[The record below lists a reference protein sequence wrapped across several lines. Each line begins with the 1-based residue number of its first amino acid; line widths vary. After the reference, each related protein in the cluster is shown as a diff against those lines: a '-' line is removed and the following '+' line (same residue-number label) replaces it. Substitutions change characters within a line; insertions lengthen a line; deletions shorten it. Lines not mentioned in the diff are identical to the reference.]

1 MKIELS
7 HNKIQAKQGLFNKD
21 LTEEIVSH
29 LKSSNLMQEH
39 LEESDKEA
47 IFNIEDI
54 ERHIPLN
61 MSGIRLIRSE
71 GSNEREGSQHI
82 KIIYSRAAQPTT
94 MSINTLRDSYV
105 AGKNSLVTVHMPR
118 LDVEFS
124 ITIKKDG
131 DKLLTSISRLDVT
144 QYTNHRNY
152 CRFGTLENFF
162 TGSTYQGG
170 VNMNSCYGDN
180 MKHINALADPELFT
194 KMLFSSPGNDDLSQQ
209 VLSHHD
215 DDDGSRF
222 LRRFNVVRNEYQT
235 IHSPDNT
242 NMIYSLYEKYKDCDD
257 IMLENLSDI
266 CDITYSYFVT
276 VIKELY
282 DADTFDIGYLWARIN
297 ARLTNSLLS
306 NHIMRRNISVDN
318 VSVIMHALIY
328 ELLPESDKLAQLFD
342 IEFEN

>member
-29 LKSSNLMQEH
+29 LKASVLMQEQ
-39 LEESDKEA
+39 LEESGSDL
-47 IFNIEDI
+47 IFNIENATQD
-54 ERHIPLN
+54 IPLDK
-61 MSGIRLIRSE
+61 SGISLIQSE
-71 GSNEREGSQHI
+71 GSSRHDNSQSV
-82 KIIYSRAAQPTT
+82 KFVYMRAAQPTL
-94 MSINTLRDSYV
+94 MSINTLRDKQTT
-105 AGKNSLVTVHMPR
+105 GKDSLVTVHMPR
-118 LDVEFS
+118 LEIEFTVS
-124 ITIKKDG
+124 LKKDG
-131 DKLLTSISRLDVT
+131 TKLLSSLNRLDVT
-144 QYTNHRNY
+144 QYTEYNGY
-152 CRFGTLENFF
+152 CRFGSLENFF
-162 TGSTYQGG
+162 SGSHYNGG

-180 MKHINALADPELFT
+180 MRHINALADPELFT

-266 CDITYSYFVT
+266 CDITYGYFVT

-297 ARLTNSLLS
+297 ARLSNSLLS

-318 VSVIMHALIY
+318 VSVIMHAFIY

>member
-29 LKSSNLMQEH
+29 LKSSNIMQEQ
-39 LEESDKEA
+39 LEGSDSDLA
-47 IFNIEDI
+47 FNIEHATQD
-54 ERHIPLN
+54 IPLDK
-61 MSGIRLIRSE
+61 SGISLIQSE
-71 GSNEREGSQHI
+71 GGSRHDNSQSV
-82 KIIYSRAAQPTT
+82 KFVYMRAAQPTL
-94 MSINTLRDSYV
+94 MSINTLRDKQT
-105 AGKNSLVTVHMPR
+105 ADKDSLVTVHMPR
-118 LDVEFS
+118 LEIEFTVS
-124 ITIKKDG
+124 LKKDG
-131 DKLLTSISRLDVT
+131 TKLLSSINRLDVT
-144 QYTNHRNY
+144 QYTEYNHY
-152 CRFGTLENFF
+152 CRFGSLENFF
-162 TGSTYQGG
+162 SGSHYNGG

-180 MKHINALADPELFT
+180 MRHINALADPELFT

-209 VLSHHD
+209 LSSHD

-235 IHSPDNT
+235 IHSSENT

-257 IMLENLSDI
+257 LMLENLSDI
-266 CDITYSYFVT
+266 CDIPYSYFVT

-282 DADTFDIGYLWARIN
+282 DADTFDIGYLWAKIN

-342 IEFEN
+342 IGFEN

>member
-39 LEESDKEA
+39 FEDSGKEA
-47 IFNIEDI
+47 IFNIEDT
-54 ERHIPLN
+54 ERYIPLN
-61 MSGIRLIRSE
+61 MSGIKSIKTERFGASE
-71 GSNEREGSQHI
+71 GSQVI
-82 KIIYSRAAQPTT
+82 KFVYSRAAQPTQ

-105 AGKNSLVTVHMPR
+105 ANKNSLVTVHMPR
-118 LDVEFS
+118 LDVDFS
-124 ITIKKDG
+124 IAVKKDE

-144 QYTNHRNY
+144 QYTNYRNY
-152 CRFGTLENFF
+152 CRFGAFENFF

-170 VNMNSCYGDN
+170 VYMNSCYGDN
-180 MKHINALADPELFT
+180 MRHINALADPELFT

-209 VLSHHD
+209 VLTQRD
-215 DDDGSRF
+215 DDEGTLF

-235 IHSPDNT
+235 IHSPYNT

-257 IMLENLSDI
+257 LMLENLSDI
-266 CDITYSYFVT
+266 CDITYSYFVA
-276 VIKELY
+276 ILKELY
-282 DADTFDIGYLWARIN
+282 DADTFDIGYLWARIKD
-297 ARLTNSLLS
+297 RLIDGFIENGV
-306 NHIMRRNISVDN
+306 MRRNISVDN
-318 VSVIMHALIY
+318 VSVIMHAFVY